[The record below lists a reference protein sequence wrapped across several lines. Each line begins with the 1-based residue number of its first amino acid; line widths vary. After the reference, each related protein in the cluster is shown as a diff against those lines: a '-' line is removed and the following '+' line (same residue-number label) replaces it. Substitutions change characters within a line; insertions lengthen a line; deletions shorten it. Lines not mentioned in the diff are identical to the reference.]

1 MHCDDR
7 EHKQNVTYFADSE
20 GISSCFFSS
29 NGDIHPDVNYP
40 IYLLLISSKGEVW
53 AVSRYFLP
61 SCFTDAPICMSK
73 QSLRSPSARM
83 RNLHIC
89 NELLFFWDWFGYDE
103 NTECPLGSLKAYIF
117 CFILCLV
124 FQLHLDDIWDHRI
137 GFCCVACSF
146 SIQYSSEGNM
156 LFSTLW
162 SANVRGFTHVWCLR
176 HVEIWMITSVLS
188 KSPRRPMRETRAE
201 DSDDEPLKPTSA
213 SVLLLTEFK
222 ISLK

>member
-1 MHCDDR
+1 MPPF
-7 EHKQNVTYFADSE
+7 VW
-20 GISSCFFSS
+20 
-29 NGDIHPDVNYP
+29 VNSHSG
-40 IYLLLISSKGEVW
+40 LLQPE
-53 AVSRYFLP
+53 
-61 SCFTDAPICMSK
+61 
-73 QSLRSPSARM
+73 M

-137 GFCCVACSF
+137 GFCCVACPF

-176 HVEIWMITSVLS
+176 HVEVWMITSVLS
-188 KSPRRPMRETRAE
+188 KSPRRPMREDKSRRQWWRALE
-201 DSDDEPLKPTSA
+201 A
-213 SVLLLTEFK
+213 N
-222 ISLK
+222 IS

>member
-61 SCFTDAPICMSK
+61 SCLTDAPICMSK
-73 QSLRSPSARM
+73 QSLRSPSAR
-83 RNLHIC
+83 
-89 NELLFFWDWFGYDE
+89 NEKSS
-103 NTECPLGSLKAYIF
+103 LGSLKAYIF

-137 GFCCVACSF
+137 GFCCVACPF